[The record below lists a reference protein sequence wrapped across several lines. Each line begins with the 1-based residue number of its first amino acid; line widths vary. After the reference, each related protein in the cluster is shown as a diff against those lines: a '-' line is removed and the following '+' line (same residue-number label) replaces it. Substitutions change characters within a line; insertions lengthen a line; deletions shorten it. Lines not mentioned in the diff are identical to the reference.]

1 MLFSKALFKQSMKSN
16 AVMWSIITFANCF
29 ILACVMLISGQG
41 SISTTKNAFE
51 DTIIQGEIESSLKN
65 HAIVAYKNAKDGE
78 HHFDQYYVSDL
89 QEYTI
94 NVETYKYKCDAWLE
108 VMPSRNDYQNLDSY
122 YAALATWKSSFP
134 TYSNE
139 TEGLYASYYSKW
151 MENMPDQSKFSDTES
166 YFLALNTWKQAEPN
180 SYLASTQTAY
190 KDAINQTKQYVIDK
204 SKSIDPSYTEDSD
217 QTKEMLAEI
226 MYTINPANQFD
237 SFYTENKEEIPDS
250 YDVETLVRKTL
261 NNEINDY
268 LSSDERNKYINERS
282 SYTTPIFLA
291 NVFTNEDT
299 INALIDALSEYGVS
313 REKYDSFGYNYSN
326 LKHMSTSTD
335 ISYQASYDYELSLID
350 KDYANGVYKT
360 KEEYNEAIIKMEA
373 TINRNLSNSLI
384 NSLPKEVADALQE
397 VGKMDIYSLIVGTIF
412 FKMAGLLLPII
423 YMIMCSN
430 NLIAGQVDSG
440 SMAYVLSTG
449 VKRKSVVFTESLFLF
464 LSLLLMF
471 ICTTITSCVCLS
483 QVHLETSKLNYSMLC
498 LMNLGGFLCLFAM
511 SGICFLTSCW
521 FDRSKKAMAIGGGL
535 SMFSLVATMLGL
547 FGTPV
552 LPSVI
557 RLDALNYFNYASI
570 ITLFD
575 VTSIVN
581 SSTDYIYKF
590 LILAGIGLLGYI
602 VGSIKFIKKDLPL

>member
-16 AVMWSIITFANCF
+16 AIMWSIITFANCF

-51 DTIIQGEIESSLKN
+51 NTIIQGEIESSLKKRS
-65 HAIVAYKNAKDGE
+65 IVAYNNAKDGE
-78 HHFDQYYVSDL
+78 HHFDSYYVADL
-89 QEYTI
+89 KEYTI
-94 NVETYKYKCDAWLE
+94 TAETFKYKCDTWLNS
-108 VMPSRNDYQNLDSY
+108 MPKSSDYQDVTSY
-122 YAALATWKSSFP
+122 YTALATWKASFP
-134 TYSNE
+134 TYANE
-139 TEGLYASYYSKW
+139 TEGLYASYFSKW
-151 MENMPDQSKFSDTES
+151 MESMPDQTKFSDTQT
-166 YFLALNTWKQAEPN
+166 YLAALDTWKKAEPL
-180 SYLASTQTAY
+180 SYNASSQTAY
-190 KDAINQTKQYVIDK
+190 LEAVNQTKQYVIDK
-204 SKSIDPSYTEDSD
+204 AKAMDPSYTEDSD
-217 QTKEMLAEI
+217 QTKEILAEV
-226 MYTINPANQFD
+226 MYTINPAHQFD
-237 SFYTENKEEIPDS
+237 SFYSDNKETLPDD
-250 YDVETLVRKTL
+250 YDVDTLVKKTL
-261 NNEINDY
+261 TNEIDDY
-268 LSSDERNKYINERS
+268 LTSDERNQYVNKRA

-291 NVFTNEDT
+291 NVFTNEET
-299 INALIDALSEYGVS
+299 INKLIDALSNYGVT
-313 REKYDSFGYNYSN
+313 REKYDSFGYDYDT
-326 LKHMSTSTD
+326 LKHLAMSTN
-335 ISYQASYDYELSLID
+335 ISYQASYDYELSIINE
-350 KDYANGVYKT
+350 DYANGVYKT
-360 KEEYNEAIIKMEA
+360 KDEYNAAVTKMEESV
-373 TINRNLSNSLI
+373 NRNLSNSLF

-449 VKRKSVVFTESLFLF
+449 TKRRSVVFTESLFLF
-464 LSLLLMF
+464 LSLLTMF
-471 ICTTITSCVCLS
+471 VCTTITSCICLS

-552 LPSVI
+552 LPAVI
-557 RLDALNYFNYASI
+557 RLDALNYFNYASV

-575 VTSIVN
+575 VTSIIN
-581 SSTDYIYKF
+581 SSVDYIYKF
-590 LILAGIGLLGYI
+590 IILAGIGLLGYI
-602 VGSIKFIKKDLPL
+602 IGSIKFIKKDLPL